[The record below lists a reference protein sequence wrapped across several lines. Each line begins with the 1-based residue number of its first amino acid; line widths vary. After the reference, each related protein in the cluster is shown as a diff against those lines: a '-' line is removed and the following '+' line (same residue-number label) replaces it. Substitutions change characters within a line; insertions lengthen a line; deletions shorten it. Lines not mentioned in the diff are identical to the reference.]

1 MHSKLLHT
9 YSCSHVVKSL
19 FCLIEAVGQSP
30 ETLFGRVE
38 EKLLDVAQSFWKNRE
53 ENMQNSWK
61 KDKQML
67 LEKMVLFLCQ
77 QISTGAAKKPTQ
89 R

>member
-1 MHSKLLHT
+1 MCWGVLNAFKTVALLQ
-9 YSCSHVVKSL
+9 L
-19 FCLIEAVGQSP
+19 FSWREVSFFLILIPAVGQLP
-30 ETLFGRVE
+30 ETLFGRVGE
-38 EKLLDVAQSFWKNRE
+38 RLLDGGPMLLEKTE

-77 QISTGAAKKPTQ
+77 QIST
-89 R
+89 